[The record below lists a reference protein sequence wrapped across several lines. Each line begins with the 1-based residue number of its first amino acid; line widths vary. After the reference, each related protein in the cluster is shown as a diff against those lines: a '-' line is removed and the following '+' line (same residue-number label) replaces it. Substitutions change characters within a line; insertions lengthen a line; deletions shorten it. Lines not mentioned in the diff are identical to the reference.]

1 MKKRN
6 IWILFY
12 AVTVFSVLLITHL
25 GSKAVSV
32 IAERVPVERKHCI
45 ILDPGHGGEDGGAVS
60 CTGNLESAYNLEI
73 SLRLNDLFHLLGY
86 DTKMIRT
93 SDISIYTKGETLA
106 QKKISD
112 LKERVRIV
120 NETENG
126 LLISIHQNNFS
137 DSRYHGAQ
145 VFYSGTEGSEALA
158 KELQAAFIAII
169 NPGSKRMCK
178 KCDGIYL
185 MEHIEKTG
193 VLIECGFLSN
203 MEEEAALRNKEYQ
216 KQLCCVIAATVS
228 SYLSNT

>member
-93 SDISIYTKGETLA
+93 SDISIYTKGESLA

-158 KELQAAFIAII
+158 KELQAAFIATI